1 MRNDTLNGAQLA
13 LEVRDL
19 RKSYGSVE
27 AVRGVSFEVARGEVF
42 CLLGPNGAGK
52 TSIVEILEGYRSRS
66 SGQARVLGTDPADG
80 ARELRNRVGI
90 VLQQC
95 GIQLDL
101 TVAELVEMY
110 GRYYSRRRPVDE
122 VIEVV
127 ELTDKRE
134 ARAKALSGGQRRRLD
149 LALALVGDPD
159 VIFLDEPTTGFN
171 PAARRQAWST
181 VRTLGELGKT
191 IFLTTHYMDEAQHLA
206 DRVAVM
212 RAGEIIAT
220 GRPDELG
227 GRDLRPA
234 EVRFTLPAGLSLG
247 DVPEVP
253 SAGRSMEGDRVVVL
267 TTEPVRAAQLITSW
281 ALDCDIELRHF
292 SVTQPT
298 LEDIYL
304 ELTGTAPSELGSP
317 EHSEHE
323 EVVR

>member
-1 MRNDTLNGAQLA
+1 LKSAEVA

-52 TSIVEILEGYRSRS
+52 TSIVEILEGYRTRT
-66 SGQARVLGTDPADG
+66 SGEARVLGMDPAGG
-80 ARELRNRVGI
+80 ARELRERVGI
-90 VLQQC
+90 VLQQS

-101 TVAELVEMY
+101 TVAELLEMY
-110 GRYYSRRRPVDE
+110 GRYYTRRRPVDE
-122 VIEVV
+122 VIDVV
-127 ELTDKRE
+127 ELADKRDQR
-134 ARAKALSGGQRRRLD
+134 ARALSGGQRRRLD

-159 VIFLDEPTTGFN
+159 VVFLDEPTTGFD
-171 PAARRQAWST
+171 PAARRHAWST

-191 IFLTTHYMDEAQHLA
+191 IFLTTHYMDEAQYLA

-212 RAGEIIAT
+212 SAGEIIAT

-234 EVRFTLPAGLSLG
+234 EVRFTLPPGWSLG
-247 DVPEVP
+247 DVPAVP
-253 SAGRSMEGDRVVVL
+253 STGRSMEGDRVVVL
-267 TTEPVRAAQLITSW
+267 TTEPVRASQLITSW
-281 ALDCDIELRHF
+281 ALDSDIELRHF
-292 SVTQPT
+292 AVSQPT

-304 ELTGTAPSELGSP
+304 ELTGLAEEEPAAAT
-317 EHSEHE
+317 HE
-323 EVVR
+323 EVLG